1 MPNITIDINIH
12 APELAKALQILSNA
26 LVSAGIIMTGAK
38 ETIDVSAGLVQ
49 AYEATAVP
57 ASAQYAPQQIQA
69 PMQAPQPFH
78 AQPVGAAPQQFKTP
92 MQTPVQSSAPPGAP
106 SAPLA
111 YTMDQLAVAATQLM
125 DAGKRNDLVALLGSF
140 GVQALTALPK
150 EQYGAFATQL
160 RAMGAKL

>member
-12 APELAKALQILSNA
+12 APELAKAIQTLSNA

-49 AYEATAVP
+49 AYDATSAPASVQPVPQPVPQQQAPLSLPQPAPAPQDLAATA
-57 ASAQYAPQQIQA
+57 
-69 PMQAPQPFH
+69 
-78 AQPVGAAPQQFKTP
+78 AAPPAAVPTA
-92 MQTPVQSSAPPGAP
+92 AP
-106 SAPLA
+106 A

-160 RAMGAKL
+160 RALGAKL